1 MGKVI
6 SFEGKMDR
14 KPGWCREK
22 YGYNTYIDTE
32 TGVSITD
39 PKICL
44 ALTKLDRLYDSYI
57 DLAKKS
63 AGIIEKYNI
72 Q

>member
-1 MGKVI
+1 MGKII
-6 SFEGKMDR
+6 SFDERKDR
-14 KPGWCREK
+14 NKDLGRER

-32 TGVSITD
+32 TGGIITD
-39 PKICL
+39 PKVCL

-57 DLAKKS
+57 ALAKKS
-63 AGIIEKYNI
+63 SRIIEKYNI